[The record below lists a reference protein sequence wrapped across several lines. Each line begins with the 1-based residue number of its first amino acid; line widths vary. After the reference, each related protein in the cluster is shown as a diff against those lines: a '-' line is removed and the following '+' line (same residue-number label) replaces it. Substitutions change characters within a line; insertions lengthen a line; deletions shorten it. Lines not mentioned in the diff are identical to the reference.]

1 MASMA
6 QFTTKW
12 NAFIDKIRPAVNTT
26 GKVAQKTGK
35 VLGFIC
41 KLLYGLRGVFLAI
54 PVVIATLRLAN
65 YNAQNL
71 PEQVGWNLLS
81 TGEYAKLLE
90 RGTAVNGPVF
100 LTFACLVLML
110 CSRRPLYPWLIS
122 IFTLALPLL
131 LLATNNFDAFLLLF
145 S

>member
-1 MASMA
+1 MANMA

-12 NAFIDKIRPAVNTT
+12 NAFMDKIRPAVNTT

-54 PVVIATLRLAN
+54 PVVIATLRLAD
-65 YNAQNL
+65 YNAQYL
-71 PEQVGWNLLS
+71 PEKVGWNLLS
-81 TGEYAKLLE
+81 TGEFAELLE
-90 RGTAVNGPVF
+90 RSTAVNGPVF
-100 LTFACLVLML
+100 LTFACLAMML

-122 IFTLALPLL
+122 IFSLALPLL